1 MKREK
6 RKKSDKVYDIST
18 GKKVYTTRKETMKLL
33 YIFFLLS
40 SALVLKSN
48 ICSELSNTVTV
59 WKT

>member
-18 GKKVYTTRKETMKLL
+18 GKKSL
-33 YIFFLLS
+33 YNTKGNNEIIIFFFLLS